1 MQEKAAR
8 WAAER
13 RLDMER
19 EQVTIR
25 LPAELKE
32 LIQQKAD
39 MMGISFNALA
49 ITLLR
54 KALAVE

>member
-1 MQEKAAR
+1 
-8 WAAER
+8 
-13 RLDMER
+13 MER

-39 MMGISFNALA
+39 MMGISINALA
-49 ITLLR
+49 IILLR

>member
-1 MQEKAAR
+1 
-8 WAAER
+8 
-13 RLDMER
+13 MER

-49 ITLLR
+49 IILLR

>member
-49 ITLLR
+49 IILLR